1 MLLATTINLIVFRS
15 PSAFVSIMW
24 MISAKIFIK
33 DTHPF
38 RWRKFHSI
46 ANLCALFNAATTF
59 ILFIIYGTKFRSE
72 FMRVYCC
79 LLRRKKNSTSQNG
92 RENDEYRAMCERP
105 SQSYALPKNTSTFSL
120 ERRNEL
126 SKLNVPTD
134 RSLSETYVSIS
145 QSNSVVTTCATT
157 PSTTLLV
164 PKDRSNHYMDMKEQ
178 LACLRT
184 SDTNQSSNGLANG
197 LDPCRKEQNSK
208 RSILIADSY
217 HGWLEKLVVC
227 R

>member
-24 MISAKIFIK
+24 LIRAKIFIN
-33 DTHPF
+33 DTYPF
-38 RWRKFHSI
+38 RWRKFHSVS
-46 ANLCALFNAATTF
+46 NLCALFNAATTF

-79 LLRRKKNSTSQNG
+79 LFRWKKTRTSQFG

-105 SQSYALPKNTSTFSL
+105 SQSYVLPKNTSTQSFD
-120 ERRNEL
+120 RRYEK

-164 PKDRSNHYMDMKEQ
+164 PKDQSNHYMDMKEQ

-184 SDTNQSSNGLANG
+184 SDTNQSSNDFVNEV
-197 LDPCRKEQNSK
+197 DPCRKDQNSK
-208 RSILIADSY
+208 KSILIADSY
-217 HGWLEKLVVC
+217 QGWLEKLVVC